1 MVIIT
6 GSSRGIGK
14 AIAEF
19 YLNQGEKVVGVSRS
33 NEIAQPNFT
42 FISCD
47 LSKRSA
53 LEDFELPA
61 WVFEQKNIRLIN
73 NAGIIGSIAR
83 AKKLGLADYY
93 EVSMVNV
100 VALQFFTSLLLRKL
114 QPDQLAAIVNISSGA
129 ARRAIASWS
138 AYCASKAA
146 VDMYSLTIHEEL
158 KETGQNT
165 KVYSLAPG
173 VVDTEM
179 QTTIRSSN
187 SGEFSAHENFVE
199 LKEKNE
205 LRSPQEVASLL
216 DELLKKEQQDV
227 ITRL

>member
-14 AIAEF
+14 AIAKF

-33 NEIAQPNFT
+33 NEIAHPNFT
-42 FISCD
+42 FLPCD

-53 LEDFELPA
+53 LENFELPA
-61 WVFEQKNIRLIN
+61 WVFEHKDIRLIN

-83 AKKLGLADYY
+83 AKKLGLVDYY
-93 EVSMVNV
+93 EVAMVNV

-146 VDMYSLTIHEEL
+146 VDMYSLTIQEEL

-179 QTTIRSSN
+179 QSTIRSSN
-187 SGEFSAHENFVE
+187 SEEFSAYENFVE

-216 DELLKKEQQDV
+216 DELLKKEQQEV
-227 ITRL
+227 IIRL

>member
-19 YLNQGEKVVGVSRS
+19 YLNQGDKVIGVSRS
-33 NEIAQPNFT
+33 NEIAHPDFT
-42 FISCD
+42 FIPCD

-53 LEDFELPA
+53 LEEVELPA
-61 WVFEQKNIRLIN
+61 WVFEQNNIRLIN
-73 NAGIIGSIAR
+73 NAGIIGNIVR
-83 AKKLGLADYY
+83 AEKLSLADYY
-93 EVSMVNV
+93 DVAIVNV

-114 QPDQLAAIVNISSGA
+114 QPDQLAAVVNISSGA

-146 VDMYSLTIHEEL
+146 VDMYSLTIYEEF
-158 KETGQNT
+158 KETGRNT

-173 VVDTEM
+173 VVDTDM
-179 QTTIRSSN
+179 QATIRRSN
-187 SGEFSAHENFVE
+187 TEEFSAHENFVA
-199 LKEKNE
+199 LKQNNE
-205 LRSPQEVASLL
+205 LRSPQEVAYLL
-216 DELLKKEQQDV
+216 DELLKKNQQEI
-227 ITRL
+227 ITRI